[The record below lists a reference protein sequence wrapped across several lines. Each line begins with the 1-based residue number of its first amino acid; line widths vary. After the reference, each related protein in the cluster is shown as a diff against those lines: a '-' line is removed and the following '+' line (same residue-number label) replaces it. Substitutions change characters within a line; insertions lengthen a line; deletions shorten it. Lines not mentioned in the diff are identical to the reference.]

1 MEKLKKSL
9 IDKEVTKVKTAE
21 GYITLRGL
29 FVPFFIEQILANL
42 MGTINTLILG
52 RFSDDAVA
60 AVGAANQVL
69 GFIFTF
75 YAVIC
80 GGASV
85 IISNR
90 LGEGNEKE
98 AKDVAFVSVIF
109 TFVLSL
115 GVSLILALFGS
126 DIMGFLNLEG
136 DTLKMSI
143 DYFRIVALAS
153 VLQGVISAIS
163 AVLRSYGLSKP
174 AVFASLLMNALNALF
189 GYIVVIRPFETPL
202 YGVTGVAFANTL
214 ARAIALIVIA
224 VQLQKSKAAISVK
237 GKRLSD
243 FKCLSNILKIGIPG
257 GVSNLSYSFS
267 QIVSTSILALVGTMA
282 ISAKIYISS
291 IVFYVYV
298 VGYSLGMSSSILMG
312 WMTGAKE
319 FDKAE
324 RLNKMLLKFTIIL
337 NPSLSALIFIFHKPL
352 LSLFTKNPEIIAMGA
367 SVFFIDIFVEFGRAF
382 NHIEDYSLR
391 GTGDVL
397 VPMIVNMS
405 SCWFMSIL
413 FSYILGVRLN
423 MGLNGCWIAFMM
435 DECFRGIVLLIRFK
449 SGKWKQKSV

>member
-1 MEKLKKSL
+1 
-9 IDKEVTKVKTAE
+9 
-21 GYITLRGL
+21 
-29 FVPFFIEQILANL
+29 
-42 MGTINTLILG
+42 
-52 RFSDDAVA
+52 
-60 AVGAANQVL
+60 
-69 GFIFTF
+69 
-75 YAVIC
+75 
-80 GGASV
+80 
-85 IISNR
+85 
-90 LGEGNEKE
+90 
-98 AKDVAFVSVIF
+98 
-109 TFVLSL
+109 
-115 GVSLILALFGS
+115 
-126 DIMGFLNLEG
+126 
-136 DTLKMSI
+136 
-143 DYFRIVALAS
+143 
-153 VLQGVISAIS
+153 
-163 AVLRSYGLSKP
+163 
-174 AVFASLLMNALNALF
+174 
-189 GYIVVIRPFETPL
+189 
-202 YGVTGVAFANTL
+202 VAFANTL

-224 VQLQKSKAAISVK
+224 IQLQRSKAAISFRGRKVK
-237 GKRLSD
+237 D
-243 FKCLSNILKIGIPG
+243 FKCLGSILKIGIPG

-397 VPMIVNMS
+397 VPMLVNMS

-413 FSYILGVRLN
+413 FSYILGVHFK

-435 DECFRGIVLLIRFK
+435 DECFRGLVLFIRFK
-449 SGKWKQKSV
+449 SGKWKQKHV